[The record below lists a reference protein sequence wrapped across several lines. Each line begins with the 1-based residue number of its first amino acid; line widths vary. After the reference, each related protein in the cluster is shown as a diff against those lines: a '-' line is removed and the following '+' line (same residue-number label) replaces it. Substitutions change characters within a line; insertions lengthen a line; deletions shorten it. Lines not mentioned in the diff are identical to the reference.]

1 MKRSDTP
8 PPAGFSQAEQ
18 LEAMTA
24 AGGPRQHETE
34 LRDLVCLGDF
44 LAPELHR
51 QHGAEEAASAVREW
65 VDDDVEMIAEAETVA
80 RDEHHDDSAEILR
93 QARVLAAA

>member
-1 MKRSDTP
+1 MERSDTP

-24 AGGPRQHETE
+24 AGGHRRHESK

-51 QHGAEEAASAVREW
+51 QHGAEEAATAVREW
-65 VDDDVEMIAEAETVA
+65 ADDDVEMIAEAETVA
-80 RDEHHDDSAEILR
+80 RHQHHDYSAEILR
-93 QARVLAAA
+93 RARALSAA